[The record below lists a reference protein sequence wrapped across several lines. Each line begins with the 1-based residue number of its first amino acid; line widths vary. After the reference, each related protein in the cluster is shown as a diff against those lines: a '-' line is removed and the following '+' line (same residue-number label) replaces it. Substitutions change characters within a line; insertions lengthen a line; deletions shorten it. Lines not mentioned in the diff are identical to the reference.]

1 MISSVVLLAVLA
13 IGAWAFWRRGA
24 RGIGFVIG
32 LCAFVLAVGV
42 LRELPWPAYVAASA
56 VLLTAGWHRYA
67 RSAGVVTRFA
77 ARTRRR
83 AGVASA
89 IEIWRNASVRA
100 MRRRTGIVRPS
111 LANLSRWERR
121 KVAAAD
127 VAVQLCRSG
136 LMRVW
141 AAIEDVVLVFG
152 GPRSGKTG
160 WMAGRVIDHP
170 GAAVVTSTRTDL
182 LKLCGPFRAK
192 RGPVLVFNAVGL
204 AGIASTIT
212 FDPLTGCTD
221 PVTAMERAT
230 DMIAASS
237 HRGGSGDREFW
248 DGQARRILA
257 ALLHAAALDG
267 VAVGGKR
274 SMRDVQAWLSDP
286 GRAAREV
293 PALLRRSQVAAFE
306 MDVTQF
312 LDTNPNTR
320 TSITS
325 SVMPAL
331 TWLNHPA
338 ATAAAVPGT
347 GFDVA
352 ALLDAKATVF
362 LLGAQEAHGAPLVT
376 ALTGH
381 IAREAR
387 RLAAAAPEGRLD
399 PPLGLF
405 LDEAFLICPVPLENW
420 TADMGGRGVTI
431 CAAFQGRAQVLSRWG
446 ERDGAT
452 ILNNAASVMVFGGTK
467 DRDDLIFWST
477 LAGDRDERVTTT
489 DLHGRV
495 ASKTLRRV
503 PVVPP
508 AQIAN
513 LPEGRVLVIR
523 RGIAPVLGK
532 ATMAWRRPDV
542 RWAAYTTT
550 HPVAAA
556 RLRTLGRLGVVAGDR
571 LVAGSGTLA
580 TVVICGFLFAGLAV
594 QLAAAAGIEHRWAW
608 LASLTGCLLGLMGGA
623 GLAAAVRRWRRPV
636 LAFLRARV
644 YKSSERRWLGRRV
657 FSQVV
662 DPDPADPPTIPLP
675 IVPPDP
681 DGGAR

>member
-1 MISSVVLLAVLA
+1 M
-13 IGAWAFWRRGA
+13 
-24 RGIGFVIG
+24 
-32 LCAFVLAVGV
+32 
-42 LRELPWPAYVAASA
+42 
-56 VLLTAGWHRYA
+56 
-67 RSAGVVTRFA
+67 
-77 ARTRRR
+77 
-83 AGVASA
+83 
-89 IEIWRNASVRA
+89 
-100 MRRRTGIVRPS
+100 
-111 LANLSRWERR
+111 
-121 KVAAAD
+121 
-127 VAVQLCRSG
+127 
-136 LMRVW
+136 
-141 AAIEDVVLVFG
+141 
-152 GPRSGKTG
+152 
-160 WMAGRVIDHP
+160 
-170 GAAVVTSTRTDL
+170 
-182 LKLCGPFRAK
+182 
-192 RGPVLVFNAVGL
+192 LVFNAVGL
-204 AGIASTIT
+204 GGIASTIT

-230 DMIAASS
+230 DMIAATS

-274 SMRDVQAWLSDP
+274 SMRDVQSWLSDP
-286 GRAAREV
+286 GKAAREV
-293 PALLRRSQVAAFE
+293 PALLRRSQVAAFD

-320 TSITS
+320 TSISS

-331 TWLNHPA
+331 NWINTPA
-338 ATAAAVPGT
+338 ARSAAVPGT

-352 ALLDAKATVF
+352 ALLESKATVF
-362 LLGAQEAHGAPLVT
+362 LLGAQEAHAAPLVT

-387 RLAAAAPEGRLD
+387 RLAAAEPEGRLD

-431 CAAFQGRAQVLSRWG
+431 CAAFQGRSQVLSRWG

-477 LAGDRDERVTTT
+477 LAGDRDEPITTT

-495 ASKTLRRV
+495 ASRSLRRV

-542 RWAAYTTT
+542 RWAAYTTA
-550 HPVAAA
+550 HPVGAA
-556 RLRTLGRLGVVAGDR
+556 RLQALGRLAIATADR
-571 LVAGSGTLA
+571 LVANVATLA
-580 TVVICGFLFAGLAV
+580 TVAICGFLLAGAAV
-594 QLAAAAGIEHRWAW
+594 QLGRRGWGRTSLRVAGQPV
-608 LASLTGCLLGLMGGA
+608 GLPA
-623 GLAAAVRRWRRPV
+623 RVRR
-636 LAFLRARV
+636 
-644 YKSSERRWLGRRV
+644 GRRV
-657 FSQVV
+657 GRRGEAVARTGSR
-662 DPDPADPPTIPLP
+662 L
-675 IVPPDP
+675 PPDAHP
-681 DGGAR
+681 EVRAAVAREADRPSVLPSCRPGRPTDHAAAHRAARPRWR